1 MQGTPLL
8 VIFGFAL
15 CAAGSAAADDAPPPQ
30 GWSGKGELGF
40 VDAKGNT
47 NAETIDAKLG
57 LSDQIGPWKHSLNV
71 DVLDAKSN
79 DVTSANRK
87 DATWQTNY
95 DLSKLSYVYGSF
107 SYIDDQFSGFAYQ
120 ANLTAGYGRK
130 FIDSAATKFAV
141 QLGAGYGQLQPE
153 TPIKNALGTVIGE
166 DKGNKESA
174 AVVQGEAKFEHA
186 LTSTTKLLED
196 LKVTY
201 ADINTYLQNDLGVQ
215 VKINTKLALSVAYEL
230 RHNSAPS
237 AGTKATD
244 TLSTVNLVYS
254 F

>member
-1 MQGTPLL
+1 MQGTPRL
-8 VIFGFAL
+8 VVLGFAL
-15 CAAGSAAADDAPPPQ
+15 LAAGVAAADDAPPPQ

-40 VDAKGNT
+40 VDARGNT
-47 NAETIDAKLG
+47 DAETIDAKLG

-71 DVLDAKSN
+71 DVLDAKTN
-79 DVTSANRK
+79 NVTSANRK
-87 DATWQTNY
+87 DATWQSNF
-95 DLSKLSYVYGSF
+95 DLSKQSYVYGSL

-120 ANLTAGYGRK
+120 ANATVGYGRK
-130 FIDSAATKFAV
+130 FVDTASTKLSV

-153 TPIKNALGTVIGE
+153 TPVKNTLGAVIGE
-166 DKGNKESA
+166 DKAPKENA

-186 LTSTTKLLED
+186 LSATTKILED

-201 ADINTYLQNDLGVQ
+201 ADVNTYLQNDLALQ
-215 VKINTKLALSVAYEL
+215 VKINNKLALSVAYEV
-230 RHNSAPS
+230 RHNTNPPE
-237 AGTKATD
+237 GTKATD